1 MSIIY
6 IAGPMSGIKDY
17 NRPLFNKVAAELAEQ
32 GHSVLNP
39 ATLPDGLS
47 QGQYMQ
53 ICLPMVAVSNE
64 LVMLPDWERS
74 EGAYIEFLLAK
85 KSGKLILELGGRVL
99 HESDEDGEFK
109 PFISIEDDYEEYK

>member
-1 MSIIY
+1 MKKIY
-6 IAGPMSGIKDY
+6 IAGPMSGIKDH
-17 NRPLFNKVAAELAEQ
+17 NRPLFNMVAAELSEQ

-53 ICLPMVAVSNE
+53 ICLPMVAVSDE
-64 LVMLPDWERS
+64 LVMLPGWEQS

-85 KSGKLILELGGRVL
+85 KSGKTIRELGWRIL
-99 HESDEDGEFK
+99 HQWEGNE
-109 PFISIEDDYEEYK
+109 

>member
-1 MSIIY
+1 MTIIY
-6 IAGPMSGIKDY
+6 IAGPMSGIKGH
-17 NRPLFNKVAAELAEQ
+17 NRPLFNMVASELTEQ

-53 ICLPMVAVSNE
+53 ICLPMVAVSDE
-64 LVMLPDWERS
+64 LVMLPGWEQS

-85 KSGKLILELGGRVL
+85 KSGKTIRALGGRVL
-99 HESDEDGEFK
+99 HQGNQGEGN
-109 PFISIEDDYEEYK
+109 E

>member
-1 MSIIY
+1 MTIIY
-6 IAGPMSGIKDY
+6 IVGPMSGIKDH
-17 NRPLFNKVAAELAEQ
+17 NRPLFNMVAAELTDH

-53 ICLPMVAVSNE
+53 ICLPMVSVAHE
-64 LVMLPDWERS
+64 LVMLPGWEQS

-85 KSGKLILELGGRVL
+85 KSGKTIRELVGRVL
-99 HESDEDGEFK
+99 HQGEGDE
-109 PFISIEDDYEEYK
+109 

>member
-1 MSIIY
+1 MTIIY
-6 IAGPMSGIKDY
+6 VAGPMSGNKNC
-17 NRPLFNKVAAELAEQ
+17 NRLLFNMAAGELTEQ

-53 ICLPMVAVSNE
+53 ICLPMVAVAHE
-64 LVMLPDWERS
+64 LVMLPGWEQS

-85 KSGKLILELGGRVL
+85 KSGKTIRELGGRVL
-99 HESDEDGEFK
+99 HQGEGN
-109 PFISIEDDYEEYK
+109 E

>member
-1 MSIIY
+1 MAIIY
-6 IAGPMSGIKDY
+6 IAGPISGIKDH
-17 NRPLFNKVAAELAEQ
+17 NRPMFNKVAAELSDL

-53 ICLPMVAVSNE
+53 ICLLMVAVAGE
-64 LVMLPDWERS
+64 LVMLPGWERS

-85 KSGKLILELGGRVL
+85 KSGKTIRELGGCIL
-99 HESDEDGEFK
+99 HEGNQGEGN
-109 PFISIEDDYEEYK
+109 E